1 MMASMV
7 RQACFKERKNVIM
20 FPKDGAMNGNETQGQ
35 GTSSPADRLKQ
46 AKTVTMIVYALQAGS
61 FVLGVTIIA
70 AIIINYLKRED
81 VQGTWLA
88 SHFRW
93 QIRTFWFGLLW
104 GAVGAITALAGIG
117 FVLLGFDL
125 IWVIY
130 RIVKGWLRLSEGKEM
145 YAAA

>member
-1 MMASMV
+1 M
-7 RQACFKERKNVIM
+7 
-20 FPKDGAMNGNETQGQ
+20 DGHETQGQ
-35 GTSSPADRLKQ
+35 GPASSADPLKQ
-46 AKTVTMIVYALQAGS
+46 ARTVTMIVYALQAGS
-61 FVLGVTIIA
+61 FVVGITSIA
-70 AIIINYLKRED
+70 ALIINYLKREE

-104 GAVGAITALAGIG
+104 GALGALTALAGIG
-117 FVLLGFDL
+117 FFLLGADI

-145 YAAA
+145 YTRP

>member
-1 MMASMV
+1 
-7 RQACFKERKNVIM
+7 M
-20 FPKDGAMNGNETQGQ
+20 FFEEGMMNGNETQGR
-35 GTSSPADRLKQ
+35 GTSSPADPLKQ

-61 FVLGVTIIA
+61 FVLGITIIA
-70 AIIINYLKRED
+70 AIIINYLKREE
-81 VQGTWLA
+81 VKGTWLA

-117 FVLLGFDL
+117 FVLLGVDL
-125 IWVIY
+125 VWVIY

>member
-1 MMASMV
+1 
-7 RQACFKERKNVIM
+7 
-20 FPKDGAMNGNETQGQ
+20 MNGNETQGQ
-35 GTSSPADRLKQ
+35 GTSSSADRLKQ

-61 FVLGVTIIA
+61 FLLGVTSIA
-70 AIIINYLKRED
+70 AIIINYLKREE
-81 VQGTWLA
+81 VKGTWLA

-117 FVLLGFDL
+117 FVLLGVDL
-125 IWVIY
+125 VWVIY